1 MIKKSGAIFAL
12 TTLLVIVFL
21 MVSLTQ
27 MVAVKANPWSVYTFM
42 EPHVFIESPDASP
55 WVIYQTTSIPIEV
68 QVLPAPK
75 TILVE
80 LSYILDGAPNV
91 KLRITRY
98 ETSVT
103 CFGKGTLSNLTD
115 GFHKVTVVS
124 VDSKGNVLSDST
136 TFLVNTTLI
145 FPTLLLSPNNTTYY
159 SKEIPLNYTI
169 NDPKY
174 TVYYQLDNS
183 RQKTL
188 LTDNTTLSGLSEGQ
202 HTITAVATD
211 HKTGTGIYSNQ
222 TANFAIDTINP
233 TPTPPPTPTVPE
245 FPSWIEI
252 TLLVTVLAVAIVFI
266 RRRK

>member
-1 MIKKSGAIFAL
+1 MRRAVLAL
-12 TTLLVIVFL
+12 TAVLVIVFL

-55 WVIYQTTSIPIEV
+55 WVIYQTTSVPIEV

-75 TILVE
+75 TISVE

-103 CFGKGTLSNLTD
+103 CFGKGTLSNLTN
-115 GFHKVTVVS
+115 GHHKVKAVS

-136 TFLVNTTLI
+136 TFLVNTTLR
-145 FPTLLLSPNNTTYY
+145 FPTLLLSPNNNTYY
-159 SKEIPLNYTI
+159 SKEIQLNYTI

-174 TVYYQLDNS
+174 TVYYRLDDS
-183 RQKTL
+183 RQTTL
-188 LTDNTTLSGLSEGQ
+188 ADNTTLSELSEGQ
-202 HTITAVATD
+202 HTITVHATD
-211 HKTGTGIYSNQ
+211 HKTDTGLYSKQ
-222 TANFAIDTINP
+222 TANFTVDTINP
-233 TPTPPPTPTVPE
+233 TPTPTPT
-245 FPSWIEI
+245 FLSS
-252 TLLVTVLAVAIVFI
+252 LG
-266 RRRK
+266 